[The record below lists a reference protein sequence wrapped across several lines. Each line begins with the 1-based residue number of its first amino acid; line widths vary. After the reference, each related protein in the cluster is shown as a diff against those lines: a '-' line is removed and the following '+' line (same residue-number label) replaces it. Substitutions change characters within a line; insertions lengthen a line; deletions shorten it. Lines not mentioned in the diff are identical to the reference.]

1 MKKLVYP
8 LAMLLLTGC
17 ATMEPDQISL
27 DKAVP
32 TTPARPKQQPLTP
45 IGQIRNGM
53 TYEEVM
59 ALMGNEVKIG
69 FSETETS
76 AESYGS
82 MSMRNPYR
90 IEMLTANEIPHLV
103 VYFLTQINQSDG
115 EVTDDEL
122 TPVVFKDNIMIGQ
135 GWDYLESLQNL

>member
-1 MKKLVYP
+1 MNKLIYP
-8 LAMLLLTGC
+8 LVMLLLTGC
-17 ATMEPDQISL
+17 ATLEPDQISL

-32 TTPARPKQQPLTP
+32 AIPARPKQQPLTP
-45 IGQIRNGM
+45 IGQVRNGM

-69 FSETETS
+69 FSETESST
-76 AESYGS
+76 ESYGS
-82 MSMRNPYR
+82 MVMRNPYR

-135 GWDYLESLQNL
+135 GWDYIESLQNF